1 MRIGLNLDLN
11 PGSLNLAKKA
21 MLLTALVAGS
31 LSILP
36 AARSDPQQVSPTPT
50 QAAASR
56 ANNVSP
62 YRPAEVE
69 SSSKYYQSVWG
80 IDNLLVR
87 QTASGSLIRF
97 SYRVTHP
104 ELAKAISDDRATP
117 YLYGQ
122 RSHALL
128 TIPVMEK
135 VGSLR
140 QSRQAKAGKE
150 YWMTFSNKGH
160 LVRVGDRVDVIIG
173 AFHAVGLMVE

>member
-1 MRIGLNLDLN
+1 MWISRVVTNSGKISALTLAVICL
-11 PGSLNLAKKA
+11 SLILTTVPRSEAETTVPDVKA
-21 MLLTALVAGS
+21 
-31 LSILP
+31 
-36 AARSDPQQVSPTPT
+36 
-50 QAAASR
+50 
-56 ANNVSP
+56 SP
-62 YRPAEVE
+62 YRTVGKPDSAQR
-69 SSSKYYQSVWG
+69 YYQSVWG

-104 ELAKAISDDRATP
+104 ERAKPIGDDRATP

-135 VGSLR
+135 VGPLR

-160 LVRVGDRVDVIIG
+160 LVQAGDRVDVIIG